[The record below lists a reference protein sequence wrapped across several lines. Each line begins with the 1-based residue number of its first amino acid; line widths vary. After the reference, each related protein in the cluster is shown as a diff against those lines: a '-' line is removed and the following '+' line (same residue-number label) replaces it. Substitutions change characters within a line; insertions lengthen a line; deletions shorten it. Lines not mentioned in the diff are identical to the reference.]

1 MEIGGITDKHMIRKS
16 ILIIILVF
24 LALIQPIIGQTATAA
39 PGTQGLVSS
48 YVLGDTLA
56 YGLDM
61 DGLATKLREKLGGP
75 SRISYDSGRSITTPG
90 LQIKQTAFESVEA
103 DKDFIASAG
112 VIIIV
117 LGMNPQERSFA
128 DSQQQLIKKFK
139 SIAPD
144 ARYYWVDIGAT
155 VSTHVDIWN
164 ARNEIIYENSTR
176 SGYSVISRYRAIFG
190 SAADPLNI
198 TPGVNFPGWADEPGL
213 NGRGNMHGY
222 YPELTR
228 AILTAVTNPT
238 TETVGLNVVAGGKE
252 KPLKSYV
259 LGDSI
264 AYGLHLDGLAA
275 KLQERLGGISRISYD
290 GGRSITTA
298 GNQIRQTALESVNAD
313 KDFIASA
320 GVIVIVL
327 GMNPQESSFADSQQL
342 LIRRLKS
349 IAPNARYYWVDIGA
363 TASSHAVI
371 WNERNKIIYEN
382 SSRLGYSV
390 ISRYKAIFGPAADP
404 LNITAGE
411 NFPGWANEPGLN
423 GRGNIHGYYP
433 ELTRAIVA
441 AVSRTT
447 PLVAP
452 ASARLVAEPAKPAK
466 TTRATCNNAVPLSS
480 YVLGD
485 SLAYGLHMD
494 KLELKLQAQFGGVA
508 RISYD
513 GGRSIVTPGSQIK
526 KTALESVDIDKAFI
540 ATADFII
547 ISLGANQLEESF
559 ADSQQQ
565 LVQKLKSIA
574 PNATYYWIDIGAT
587 ISSQVA
593 AWNVRNRTIYE
604 NATKL
609 GYTVIS
615 RYKAIFGPT
624 ADPLNITAGQNFPG
638 LLTEPGYGG
647 PGNLHGAY
655 SETTEMIL
663 DVLSESAGCS
673 TPKRHLA
680 KAA

>member
-1 MEIGGITDKHMIRKS
+1 MTRKS
-16 ILIIILVF
+16 ILIIILGV
-24 LALIQPIIGQTATAA
+24 LALSLPVIGQTATAA
-39 PGTQGLVSS
+39 SGTQGAVSS

-61 DGLATKLREKLGGP
+61 DGLAAKLQEKLGGP
-75 SRISYDSGRSITTPG
+75 SRISYDGGRSITTPG
-90 LQIKQTAFESVEA
+90 IQIKQTAFESVEA

-117 LGMNPQERSFA
+117 LGTNPRESSFA
-128 DSQQQLIKKFK
+128 DSQRQLIKEFK

-176 SGYSVISRYRAIFG
+176 
-190 SAADPLNI
+190 
-198 TPGVNFPGWADEPGL
+198 
-213 NGRGNMHGY
+213 
-222 YPELTR
+222 
-228 AILTAVTNPT
+228 
-238 TETVGLNVVAGGKE
+238 
-252 KPLKSYV
+252 
-259 LGDSI
+259 
-264 AYGLHLDGLAA
+264 
-275 KLQERLGGISRISYD
+275 
-290 GGRSITTA
+290 
-298 GNQIRQTALESVNAD
+298 
-313 KDFIASA
+313 
-320 GVIVIVL
+320 
-327 GMNPQESSFADSQQL
+327 
-342 LIRRLKS
+342 
-349 IAPNARYYWVDIGA
+349 
-363 TASSHAVI
+363 
-371 WNERNKIIYEN
+371 
-382 SSRLGYSV
+382 LGYSV
-390 ISRYKAIFGPAADP
+390 ISRYKAIFGSTADP
-404 LNITAGE
+404 LNITAGA

-423 GRGNIHGYYP
+423 GPGNIHGYYP

-441 AVSRTT
+441 AVSRAT
-447 PLVAP
+447 P
-452 ASARLVAEPAKPAK
+452 LVAEPAKPVK
-466 TTRATCNNAVPLSS
+466 TTRATCSNAVPLSS

-494 KLELKLQAQFGGVA
+494 KLELKLQAQLGGDA

-513 GGRSIVTPGSQIK
+513 GGRSIVTPGSQIE

-547 ISLGANQLEESF
+547 ISLGTNQLEESF

-565 LVQKLKSIA
+565 LMQKLKGIA